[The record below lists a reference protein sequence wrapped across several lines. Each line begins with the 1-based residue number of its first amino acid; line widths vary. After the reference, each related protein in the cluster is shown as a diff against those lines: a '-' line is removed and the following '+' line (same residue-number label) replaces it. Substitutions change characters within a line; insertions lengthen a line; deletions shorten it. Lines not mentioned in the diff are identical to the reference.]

1 MEVSKVAMPKDDARI
16 IQQNFAYLEHNIE
29 PRDLTSYLFAVF
41 VFDANDKSRINGIKD
56 RKERTHKF
64 INILL
69 RRGEKALGCFI
80 EALQQSSYWEIARK
94 LRLEIKAGA
103 VRAQTDSERASS
115 SASPRGGLTLPPIT
129 LSTTAIYHSSRN
141 DVHSP
146 SALSPVH
153 DDDTRSSAELYDKLH
168 ENEARLSGQRKEI
181 TRLTNN
187 NERLRVENSEKIK
200 EENKMLNKRVEEQQD
215 LIDEKQAIIDEKQ
228 AIIDELR
235 REVRTQEIHDKL
247 DQKNKEIEDLK
258 SQISKTQTELRKKVI
273 DEELGKIQVNVENL
287 GDVTGRLET
296 GLSQLNEF
304 VEHGKT
310 QQENYKRDDHVT
322 QSKVCVVM

>member
-1 MEVSKVAMPKDDARI
+1 MEVSKVAVPKDDARI
-16 IQQNFAYLEHNIE
+16 IQQNFAYLENNIE

-41 VFDANDKSRINGIKD
+41 VFDAHDKSRINGIKD

-94 LRLEIKAGA
+94 LRAEIKASA
-103 VRAQTDSERASS
+103 ARAQTDSERTSPSASS
-115 SASPRGGLTLPPIT
+115 RGALTLPPIT
-129 LSTTAIYHSSRN
+129 LTTAIYHSSRN

-146 SALSPVH
+146 SSLSPVH
-153 DDDTRSSAELYDKLH
+153 DGDKRSSSELYEKLNEH
-168 ENEARLSGQRKEI
+168 EARLSGQRKEI

-187 NERLRVENSEKIK
+187 NERLREENSEKIK
-200 EENKMLNKRVEEQQD
+200 DENKMLYKRVEEQQA
-215 LIDEKQAIIDEKQ
+215 LIEEKQVIIDEKQ

-235 REVRTQEIHDKL
+235 REVRTQDIHDKL
-247 DQKNKEIEDLK
+247 DQKNKEIDKLK
-258 SQISKTQTELRKKVI
+258 AQISESQTELRKKVI
-273 DEELGKIQVNVENL
+273 EEELGKIEVNIENL
-287 GDVTGRLET
+287 GGVTSRLET
-296 GLSQLNEF
+296 GISQLNEL
-304 VEHGKT
+304 VDHGKT
-310 QQENYKRDDHVT
+310 QQENHKQDGHVT